1 MEEEPQFFSANRTV
15 FPICLLNFGF
25 HSLNFWR
32 GLEGTD
38 ERRLRHLSEAENS
51 TPTEMV
57 LIPSVRTDV
66 SDDTLR
72 QLVILGDAYL
82 NLSSDEASCGPTEAI
97 KVGI

>member
-1 MEEEPQFFSANRTV
+1 LFVEFWISFFE
-15 FPICLLNFGF
+15 F
-25 HSLNFWR
+25 
-32 GLEGTD
+32 LERAGGTD
-38 ERRLRHLSEAENS
+38 ERRLRLRHFSEAENS

>member
-1 MEEEPQFFSANRTV
+1 MFVEFWILFFE
-15 FPICLLNFGF
+15 F
-25 HSLNFWR
+25 
-32 GLEGTD
+32 LERAGGTD
-38 ERRLRHLSEAENS
+38 ERRLRLLRHLSEAENS